1 MYEHLERYISLV
13 SSVTGADVPL
23 RTTQYFTLLIGCLMR
38 SHLLSNLSPAS
49 IAPRSLPVCIS
60 LCLDLLSV
68 VVSLVSVVHLSRSI
82 SLCLTV

>member
-1 MYEHLERYISLV
+1 MYENLERYISLV

-68 VVSLVSVVHLSRSI
+68 VSLVSVVHLSRSI